1 MESEQIR
8 QVIENLRIK
17 FRALNQIYDL
27 TKELDAAFADGDN
40 TSLDM
45 LLDMRMNQ
53 IKLCLDANEKNERI
67 FNEAG
72 IDEKFLRDE
81 AKCRKEYAFR
91 GEDIKEINNIVE
103 RIDVILNKTKELDK
117 IVMSKLENLM

>member
-45 LLDMRMNQ
+45 LLDMS
-53 IKLCLDANEKNERI
+53 CLLYTSDA
-67 FNEAG
+67 A
-72 IDEKFLRDE
+72 DEL
-81 AKCRKEYAFR
+81 
-91 GEDIKEINNIVE
+91 
-103 RIDVILNKTKELDK
+103 
-117 IVMSKLENLM
+117 

>member
-72 IDEKFLRDE
+72 FDEKLLRDE

-91 GEDIKEINNIVE
+91 IEDIKEINNIVE